1 MTTAFATRYFT
12 LAMAGHV
19 DHGKT
24 SLIKVLTGIN
34 PDRLKEEQERQMTTD
49 LGFAHLA
56 LGPAENLELEF
67 ELILGFIDVPGHGK
81 FLKNMLAGVGG
92 VDIALLVVAAD
103 EGPMPQ
109 TLQHIKILSLLGV
122 KSCLVALTK
131 IDLADSGQIAAAG
144 KAVADMLAEFGIELI
159 SISQV
164 NAVSGSG
171 VDALKD
177 ELKQTF
183 SRRPQ
188 AAVSPAVYLPI
199 DRVFSKVG
207 HGTVITGTLVE
218 GNLTVGQQLTVEPGA
233 LSARVRGL
241 ETFGRKV
248 DKVSAGQRVAANLAV
263 KENVGLARGH
273 SLVDGDRQSATSLIV
288 ELIDSGGL
296 EFFGETTE
304 AQGALKKGSA
314 QGAELKGGQRHQI
327 SPQAIKLYHGTA
339 ELKGSLRW
347 LEPVDASADHDQGRP
362 RYLAQIHLSEAVV
375 ARPGDRYV
383 VRYGD
388 DGIAGGSIVF
398 CDRPRWLTRK
408 LLVENAAVLLGAE
421 AEPLLSFVLANSPR
435 KALKEEELRWAL
447 PLTTLRRLVAQKPGY
462 LCEVAGHFMDLSVKT
477 HIENEILSTLAGAAA
492 EADAGAGGPSSITV
506 EVLKSAFNSLSRVVF
521 QALLKDLEEKALL
534 ERQDDKLFVA
544 GSRARQAAKVQAAE
558 DPVETKLL
566 ELLADH
572 PCLEIAELAK
582 QANLDSKKLR
592 GYLDTLGRKGKTE
605 IINYEFV
612 ATRQKVTEAHQ
623 LLQKLWQSKR
633 DISPADFRDGLAT
646 SRKYALALLAY
657 FDDHQITRRLNT
669 GRVLL
674 KAPPAVSH

>member
-1 MTTAFATRYFT
+1 MTTAAATRYFT

-49 LGFAHLA
+49 LGFAHLT
-56 LGPAENLELEF
+56 LRPAENLELEL

-131 IDLADSGQIAAAG
+131 IDLADSGQIAAAEL
-144 KAVADMLAEFGIELI
+144 AVADMLAEFGIELI

-171 VDALKD
+171 VEALKE
-177 ELKQTF
+177 ELRQTF

-188 AAVSPAVYLPI
+188 AAVSQAVYLPI

-248 DKVSAGQRVAANLAV
+248 DKVSAGQRVAANLAI
-263 KENVGLARGH
+263 KESVGLARGH
-273 SLVDGDRQSATSLIV
+273 SLVDGDRHRATSLIV

-296 EFFGETTE
+296 EFFGESIE
-304 AQGALKKGSA
+304 AQSAREKSSA
-314 QGAELKGGQRHQI
+314 QGTELKGGHKYQI

-339 ELKGSLRW
+339 ELKGALRW
-347 LEPVDASADHDQGRP
+347 LEPIHSSADNGQGRP
-362 RYLAQIHLSEAVV
+362 RYLAQIHLSEPVV

-388 DGIAGGSIVF
+388 DGIAGGSILL

-408 LLVENAAVLLGAE
+408 LLIENAAVLLGAE

-435 KALKEEELRWAL
+435 KALKEEELLWAL
-447 PLTTLRRLVAQKPGY
+447 PLTTLRRLVAQKPDY
-462 LCEVAGHFMDLSVKT
+462 LSELAGHFMDRSVKT
-477 HIENEILSTLAGAAA
+477 HIENEILSALAGAAA
-492 EADAGAGGPSSITV
+492 EADAGAGVQSSITV

-521 QALLKDLEEKALL
+521 QALLKELEEKALL

-544 GSRARQAAKVQAAE
+544 GSRAKQAAKVQAAE

-566 ELLADH
+566 DLLADH

-582 QANLDSKKLR
+582 QANLDSKKLK

-612 ATRQKVTEAHQ
+612 ATRQKVIEAHQ
-623 LLQKLWQSKR
+623 LLQKLWQAKR

-657 FDDHQITRRLNT
+657 FDDHQVTRRLNT

>member
-1 MTTAFATRYFT
+1 MTRAAATRYFT

-56 LGPAENLELEF
+56 LGPAEDLEL

-131 IDLADSGQIAAAG
+131 IDLADAGQIAAAG
-144 KAVADMLAEFGIELI
+144 QAVADMLDQFGIELI

-171 VDALKD
+171 VEALKE
-177 ELKQTF
+177 ELKKTF
-183 SRRPQ
+183 GRRPP
-188 AAVSPAVYLPI
+188 AAVSQAVYLPV

-218 GNLTVGQQLTVEPGA
+218 GHLTVGQQLTVEPGA

-304 AQGALKKGSA
+304 AQSALKKGSA
-314 QGAELKGGQRHQI
+314 QGAELKGGQGHQI

-347 LEPVDASADHDQGRP
+347 LEPVEACADHGQGRP
-362 RYLAQIHLSEAVV
+362 RYLAQIHLSEPVV

-408 LLVENAAVLLGAE
+408 LLVENAAVLLGEE

-435 KALKEEELRWAL
+435 KALKEEELLWAL
-447 PLTTLRRLVAQKPGY
+447 PLTTLRRLVAQKPDY

-477 HIENEILSTLAGAAA
+477 HIENEILSALAGAAA
-492 EADAGAGGPSSITV
+492 EAGAGVPASITV
-506 EVLKSAFNSLSRVVF
+506 EVLKSAFNNLSRAVF
-521 QALLKDLEEKALL
+521 QALLKELEEKALL
-534 ERQDDKLFVA
+534 EREDDKLFVA
-544 GSRARQAAKVQAAE
+544 GSRAKQAAKVQAAE

-582 QANLDSKKLR
+582 QANLDGKKLQ

-623 LLQKLWQSKR
+623 LLQKLWQAKR